1 MCLSTIEKGQKFGQ
15 LTVIKQVFNEK
26 VKFKKKI
33 GIILFDVLV
42 GQNIW

>member
-26 VKFKKKI
+26 VKFKKI